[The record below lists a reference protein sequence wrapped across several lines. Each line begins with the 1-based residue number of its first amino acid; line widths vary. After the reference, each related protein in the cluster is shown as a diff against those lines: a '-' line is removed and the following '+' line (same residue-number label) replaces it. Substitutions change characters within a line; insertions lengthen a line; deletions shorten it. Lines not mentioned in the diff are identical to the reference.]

1 MKPIIGKSLIL
12 FSASLLGITAMTGC
26 SGKKNDE
33 NTLNIVCLNLGY
45 GRDWI
50 DELVKVWL
58 EQNPGKKVNLDASAD
73 ATGVI
78 QKHLY
83 DKNNIDDLYIGN
95 TASWKTYALR
105 GKLLELD
112 DFLNEEVDGMKVV
125 DKINDEYKKSIYY
138 NGHTYRLPWTS
149 GVPGIYYNAKMF
161 EENGWTVPETYE
173 QLVTLCAKIKADN
186 IPV

>member
-12 FSASLLGITAMTGC
+12 FSASLLGVTAMTGC

-58 EQNPGKKVNLDASAD
+58 EQNPGKKVNLDATAD

-95 TASWKTYALR
+95 TSSWKTYALR

-112 DFLNEEVDGMKVV
+112 DFLNEEVDGIKVV

-161 EENGWTVPETYE
+161 EENGWT
-173 QLVTLCAKIKADN
+173 KIKSFEKWTGIID
-186 IPV
+186 